1 MVKVERSPNAP
12 ASLAVE
18 SQKAC
23 GDYKQPDVVLQLEN
37 DFRGKCYLCEI
48 KDLTDPEVEH
58 LVPHHGR
65 KLKHLVFDWNN
76 LFYAC
81 RHCNSVKNNP
91 IYDGK
96 ILDCCQTE
104 PESLLN
110 HIFHEGHVHISP
122 QDSAT
127 CDEKI
132 LMTSD
137 LIQNCFE
144 RKNTGIRIVACQTRV
159 KNLALTMNTLFKTLN
174 QYTKNSNSTLYYRR
188 LCGLLSREHAFAA
201 FTRHYVR
208 SHLDD
213 YPALA
218 GLVTLQEAED
228 I

>member
-23 GDYKQPDVVLQLEN
+23 GDYKQPDVVLQLEK
-37 DFRGKCYLCEI
+37 DFRGKCYLCET

-65 KLKHLVFDWNN
+65 KLKHLIFDWNN
-76 LFYAC
+76 LFYTC
-81 RHCNSVKNNP
+81 RHCNSVKNNSM
-91 IYDGK
+91 YDGK

-127 CDEKI
+127 HDEKI
-132 LMTSD
+132 LMTAD

-144 RKNTGIRIVACQTRV
+144 KKNTGIRIVACQTRV
-159 KNLALTMNTLFKTLN
+159 NSLALTMNTLFRTLN
-174 QYTKNSNSTLYYRR
+174 KYTKNPDSTRYYRT

-208 SHLDD
+208 SHLED
-213 YPALA
+213 YPDLVELVAL
-218 GLVTLQEAED
+218 
-228 I
+228 